1 MTHDSDR
8 TERPI
13 SNEELYVK
21 LGQLERLIM
30 LAIAGF
36 FAGLAWLARSG
47 DAITQWMLIV
57 TSVLLLSLYHA
68 TVAHGLASRFWSLVT
83 GVDFDETYDEQ
94 EERLT
99 GAVRTDGSGGDNDE

>member
-8 TERPI
+8 TEAPVT
-13 SNEELYVK
+13 NEELYVK
-21 LGQLERLIM
+21 LGALERLIM
-30 LAIAGF
+30 LALTGF

-47 DAITQWMLIV
+47 DAITTWFLLV
-57 TSVLLLSLYHA
+57 TSVLLLTLYHA
-68 TVAHGLASRFWSLVT
+68 TVSNGLASRFWSLVT

-99 GAVRTDGSGGDNDE
+99 GAARTDGSGGDSR